1 MIAFILKRL
10 AGMVPILLV
19 ILLITFTMIRIAPG
33 GPFDRDRKLPPAIE
47 KNINAKFNLDLP
59 VWEQFGL
66 WLKDIV
72 FHLDLGP
79 STKYRNRTVNE
90 IILQTLPV
98 SMTVGSIA
106 FCLASISGISLGSF
120 AAVRRNTIYDYVSMI
135 TALVAICVPVFV
147 MAPICL
153 LIFGFKLG
161 WVPIAGWGSW
171 RNVVLPAIL
180 LSLPYTA
187 YVARLMRN
195 SLIEV
200 LQNDFVR
207 TALAKGV
214 SRKQAVIHHAF
225 KLALLPVISFMGPMA
240 AEVLT
245 GSIVVEKIFNL
256 PGMGPFFVSAVFDR
270 DAFVVAGITLVFSV
284 MLLFFNL
291 IVDVVYHYLD
301 PRIRV
306 HA

>member
-1 MIAFILKRL
+1 MTAFILKRI
-10 AGMVPILLV
+10 AGMLPVLLV
-19 ILLITFTMIRIAPG
+19 ILLLTFAMVRLAPG

-47 KNINAKFNLDLP
+47 KNIRAKFNLDLP
-59 VWEQFGL
+59 VWKQFAY
-66 WLKDIV
+66 WMKDV
-72 FHLDLGP
+72 VLRFDLGP
-79 STKYRNRTVNE
+79 STKYRNRGVNE
-90 IILQTLPV
+90 IIAQTLPV
-98 SMTVGSIA
+98 SMTVGGIA
-106 FCLASISGISLGSF
+106 FCLASAAGIALGSY
-120 AAVRRNTIYDYVSMI
+120 AAVRRNSAADHACMMASM
-135 TALVAICVPVFV
+135 VAICVPVFV
-147 MAPICL
+147 LAPICL
-153 LIFGFKLG
+153 LIFGLKLG

-171 RNVVLPAIL
+171 RNVVLPSIL
-180 LSLPYTA
+180 LALPYTA

-214 SRKQAVIHHAF
+214 SRRQAVIHHAF
-225 KLALLPVISFMGPMA
+225 KLSLLPVISFMGPMA

-245 GSIVVEKIFNL
+245 GGIVVEKIFNL

-284 MLLFFNL
+284 LLLFFNL
-291 IVDVVYHYLD
+291 VVDVVYHYLD

-306 HA
+306 HS

>member
-1 MIAFILKRL
+1 MIALILKRL
-10 AGMVPILLV
+10 LGMIPVMFIIIAL
-19 ILLITFTMIRIAPG
+19 TFGLMRLAPG
-33 GPFDRDRKLPPAIE
+33 GPFDRERKLPPAIE
-47 KNINAKFNLDLP
+47 KNIQAKYNRDQP
-59 VWEQFGL
+59 VWRQF
-66 WLKDIV
+66 WLYLKGVSI
-72 FHLDLGP
+72 LDLGP
-79 STKYRNRTVNE
+79 SLRYRNRTVDE

-98 SMTVGSIA
+98 SVTVGGIA
-106 FCLASISGISLGSF
+106 FCLASMNGIALGSF
-120 AAVRRNTIYDYVSMI
+120 AAARRNSAIDHLSM
-135 TALVAICVPVFV
+135 TVALVAICMPVFV
-147 MAPICL
+147 LAPICL
-153 LIFGFKLG
+153 LIFGLKLG
-161 WVPIAGWGSW
+161 WVPIAGWDSW
-171 RNVVLPAIL
+171 RNVILPAVL
-180 LSLPYTA
+180 LSLPYMA

-200 LQNDFVR
+200 LQHDFIR

-214 SRKQAVIHHAF
+214 SRRQAVIHHAF
-225 KLALLPVISFMGPMA
+225 KLAMLPVISFMGPMA

-270 DAFVVAGITLVFSV
+270 DDTLVTGITIVFSV

-291 IVDVVYHYLD
+291 VVDVVYHYLD

>member
-1 MIAFILKRL
+1 MTTFILKRI
-10 AGMVPILLV
+10 AGMAPVLLV
-19 ILLITFTMIRIAPG
+19 ILLLTFTMIRVAPG

-47 KNINAKFNLDLP
+47 KNIRARFNLDLP
-59 VWEQFGL
+59 VWEQFAL
-66 WLKDIV
+66 WMKDV
-72 FHLDLGP
+72 VLHFDLGP

-90 IILQTLPV
+90 IIAQTLPV
-98 SMTVGSIA
+98 SMTVGGIA
-106 FCLASISGISLGSF
+106 FCLASLSGIALGSL
-120 AAVRRNTIYDYVSMI
+120 AAVRRNTAVDYASMMASM
-135 TALVAICVPVFV
+135 TAICVPVFV
-147 MAPICL
+147 LAPICL
-153 LIFGFKLG
+153 LIFGLKLG

-171 RNVVLPAIL
+171 QNVVLPAIL
-180 LSLPYTA
+180 LSLPYMA

-200 LQNDFVR
+200 LQQDFVR

-214 SRKQAVIHHAF
+214 SRHRAVVHHAF

-245 GSIVVEKIFNL
+245 GGIVVEKIFNL

-291 IVDVVYHYLD
+291 VVDVVYHYLD
-301 PRIRV
+301 PRIRI
-306 HA
+306 HT

>member
-1 MIAFILKRL
+1 MTGFILKRL
-10 AGMVPILLV
+10 A
-19 ILLITFTMIRIAPG
+19 TMIPVLAIIIALTFAIVKLAPG

-47 KNINAKFNLDLP
+47 KHIQAKYNLDLP
-59 VWEQFGL
+59 VWKQF
-66 WLKDIV
+66 WIHFKRMCE
-72 FHLDLGP
+72 LDLGP
-79 STKYRNRTVNE
+79 SLKYRNRTVNE
-90 IILQTLPV
+90 IIVQTMPV
-98 SMTVGSIA
+98 SMTVGGIA
-106 FCLASISGISLGSF
+106 FCLASASGIALGSF
-120 AAVRRNTIYDYVSMI
+120 AAARRNTAVDVASMV

-147 MAPICL
+147 LAPICL
-153 LIFGFKLG
+153 LVFGLKLG

-171 RNVVLPAIL
+171 KNVILPAIL

-200 LQNDFVR
+200 LQHDFIR

-214 SRKQAVIHHAF
+214 SRRQTVIHHAF

-245 GSIVVEKIFNL
+245 GSIVIEQIFNL
-256 PGMGPFFVSAVFDR
+256 PGMGTFFVSAVFDR
-270 DAFVVAGITLVFSV
+270 DVNVVIGITLVFSV

-291 IVDVVYHYLD
+291 VVDVVYHYLD

-306 HA
+306 HS

>member
-1 MIAFILKRL
+1 
-10 AGMVPILLV
+10 MVPVLV
-19 ILLITFTMIRIAPG
+19 IILALTFVVVKLAPG
-33 GPFDRDRKLPPAIE
+33 GPFDKDRKLPAAIE
-47 KNINAKFNLDLP
+47 KHIQAKYHLDQPGWKQLLIHF
-59 VWEQFGL
+59 ERMCE
-66 WLKDIV
+66 
-72 FHLDLGP
+72 LDLGP
-79 STKYRNRTVNE
+79 SLKYRNRTVNE
-90 IILQTLPV
+90 IILQTMPV
-98 SMTVGSIA
+98 SMTVGGIA
-106 FCLASISGISLGSF
+106 FCLASISGIALGSM
-120 AAVRRNTIYDYVSMI
+120 AAVRRNSAVDAVSMML
-135 TALVAICVPVFV
+135 ALVAICVPVFV
-147 MAPICL
+147 LAPICL
-153 LIFGFKLG
+153 LIFGLKLG

-171 RNVVLPAIL
+171 RNVILPAIL

-200 LQNDFVR
+200 LQHDFIR

-214 SRKQAVIHHAF
+214 SRRQAVVHHAF

-245 GSIVVEKIFNL
+245 GSIVVEQIFNL
-256 PGMGPFFVSAVFDR
+256 PGMGTFFVSAVFDR
-270 DAFVVAGITLVFSV
+270 DVNVVIGITLVFSV

-291 IVDVVYHYLD
+291 VVDVVYHYLD